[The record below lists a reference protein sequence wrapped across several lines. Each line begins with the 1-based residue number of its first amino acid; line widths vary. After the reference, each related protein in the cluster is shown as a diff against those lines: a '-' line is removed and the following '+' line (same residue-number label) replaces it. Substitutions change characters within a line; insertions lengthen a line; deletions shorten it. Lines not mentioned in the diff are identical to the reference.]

1 MFYCNRFDCYFCDC
15 ISKTFADYRAEGI
28 AETTKEEKEECFV
41 FWISIKAKKPVRP
54 VHETEIFI

>member
-28 AETTKEEKEECFV
+28 AETTKRRKRRVLRVLDFHK
-41 FWISIKAKKPVRP
+41 SKKPVRP